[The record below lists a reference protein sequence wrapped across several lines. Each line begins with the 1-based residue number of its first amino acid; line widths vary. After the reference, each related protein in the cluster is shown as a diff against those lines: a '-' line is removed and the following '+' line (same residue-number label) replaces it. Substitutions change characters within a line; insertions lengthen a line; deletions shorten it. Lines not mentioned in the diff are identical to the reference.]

1 MATGN
6 SSTST
11 VNANTVTKKIINQG
25 SLDSSFSAA
34 YLGAFSA
41 TNIFATIQ
49 FPYEKTPIALG
60 SVAAISI
67 STHRD
72 VFPVTN
78 MYNVDPRGFTQGH
91 RTTAGTL
98 IFHTIDKN
106 AFYYN
111 RHQPNPNRYRQ
122 TVNGVD
128 HVGAPHPDTF
138 PLFDIHINYVNEEG
152 MLSFEALYG
161 IRLLDFGKTM
171 SFENLHP
178 MESYSFMAIEY
189 SPMRV
194 VISGEVDGQKKFLL
208 NRTTTR
214 APIPLTNTQP
224 SPSVGGLPTPNQ
236 YIDPTISQ
244 LDEHTA

>member
-1 MATGN
+1 M
-6 SSTST
+6 
-11 VNANTVTKKIINQG
+11 ANTVG
-25 SLDSSFSAA
+25 SNNGGVAKRRIVDKLALDSGFTSE
-34 YLGAFSA
+34 YIGAFSA

-49 FPYEKTPIALG
+49 LPYEKTPIALG
-60 SVAAISI
+60 TVAAISI

-72 VFPVTN
+72 AFPVTN

-98 IFHTIDKN
+98 IFHTIDRN
-106 AFYYN
+106 AFFYN
-111 RHQPNPNRYRQ
+111 RRQSNPNRLRE
-122 TVNGVD
+122 TINGPD
-128 HVGAPHPDTF
+128 HVGLPHPDTL

-189 SPMRV
+189 SPMRAV
-194 VISGEVDGQKKFLL
+194 VSGDQSGQNKLLL

-214 APIPLTNTQP
+214 DPIPTTQFGP
-224 SPSVGGLPTPNQ
+224 PAPGVVLSDPDITPLSEF
-236 YIDPTISQ
+236 TS
-244 LDEHTA
+244 